1 MLCARSLLTSRRLIT
16 RAYATAT
23 SPHALV
29 LLEHKD
35 GAIEPASLS
44 ALTAA
49 QQLGG
54 AVTGLVIGSPDQVP
68 TVLENAKKYV
78 YFTLSALFF
87 LNLYFPLRLKG
98 LSSVLHS
105 AASQYAAKVPEIIS
119 PLLEKLLAR
128 NSLYTHVVSAHSS
141 SAKALLPRI
150 AAKLDVPA
158 VSDIISVSHDSASN
172 STTFSRPIYAGNAI
186 ATIRAPSSIP
196 LKFFTVRSTA
206 FSAAP
211 SDDGASVPLEE
222 LAPVE
227 VTDAPTQH
235 IKTDLTQ
242 SDRPELGVA
251 TRVVSGGRAL
261 KNAETFK
268 ATLDPLADALGAA
281 VGASRAAVDAGYADN
296 SLQVGQ
302 TGKVVAP
309 ELYIA
314 VGISGAIQHL
324 AGMKDSKL
332 IVAINKASSSSTV
345 PFSRNDD
352 AFEGSGCS
360 DIPGSRH
367 RASSRSLRSSAT
379 DSREAQAIVTLQ
391 YETFS

>member
-1 MLCARSLLTSRRLIT
+1 MLRQHSLATSRRFVN
-16 RAYATAT
+16 RAYATAA
-23 SPHALV
+23 SPRALL

-35 GAIEPASLS
+35 GAIESGSLS

-54 AVTGLVIGSPDQVP
+54 TVTGLILGTPDHLP
-68 TVLENAKKYV
+68 TVLESAKK
-78 YFTLSALFF
+78 
-87 LNLYFPLRLKG
+87 LKG

-105 AASQYAAKVPEIIS
+105 SAPQYSSLVPEVVS
-119 PLLEKLLAR
+119 PLLEKLLGS
-128 NSLYTHVVSAHSS
+128 NSSYTHVVSSHSS
-141 SAKALLPRI
+141 AAKSLLPRI
-150 AAKLDVPA
+150 AAKLDLPA
-158 VSDIISVSHDSASN
+158 VSDVISVSHDESSN

-186 ATIRAPSSIP
+186 ATVRAPSTVP
-196 LKFFTVRSTA
+196 LKFFTLPLRAT
-206 FSAAP
+206 
-211 SDDGASVPLEE
+211 DASVALEE
-222 LAPVE
+222 LTPVE
-227 VTDAPTQH
+227 VTDSPTQL
-235 IKTDLTQ
+235 IKTELAQ

-251 TRVVSGGRAL
+251 TRIVSGGRAL

-281 VGASRAAVDAGYADN
+281 VGASRAAVDAGYVDN

-332 IVAINKASSSSTV
+332 IVAINKDPDAPIFQVADIGLVADLFEAV
-345 PFSRNDD
+345 P
-352 AFEGSGCS
+352 
-360 DIPGSRH
+360 
-367 RASSRSLRSSAT
+367 
-379 DSREAQAIVTLQ
+379 QIVEKLKQ
-391 YETFS
+391 

>member
-1 MLCARSLLTSRRLIT
+1 MLRARSLVTLHRFVA
-16 RAYATAT
+16 RAYATAA

-29 LLEHKD
+29 FLEHRN
-35 GAIEPASLS
+35 GAIESASLS

-54 AVTGLVIGSPDQVP
+54 SVTGLIVGGPDQVP
-68 TVLENAKKYV
+68 TVLERAKKYIHFV
-78 YFTLSALFF
+78 EPIFHY
-87 LNLYFPLRLKG
+87 LNLYFSVRLKG
-98 LSSVLHS
+98 LSSILHS
-105 AASQYAAKVPEIIS
+105 SSPQYSSLVPEVVS
-119 PLLEKLLAR
+119 PLLEKLLAAG
-128 NSLYTHVVSAHSS
+128 SPYTHVVSAHSS
-141 SAKALLPRI
+141 SAKSLLPRI

-158 VSDIISVSHDSASN
+158 VSDIISVDHDPSSN

-186 ATIRAPSSIP
+186 VTVRAPSSVP
-196 LKFFTVRSTA
+196 FKFFTVRSTA

-211 SDDGASVPLEE
+211 SDDGTSVALEE
-222 LAPVE
+222 LNPVE
-227 VTDAPTQH
+227 ATDTPTQH
-235 IKTDLTQ
+235 VKTEFTQ

-309 ELYIA
+309 ELYVA

-332 IVAINKASSSSTV
+332 IVAINKVDPS
-345 PFSRNDD
+345 F
-352 AFEGSGCS
+352 
-360 DIPGSRH
+360 
-367 RASSRSLRSSAT
+367 
-379 DSREAQAIVTLQ
+379 
-391 YETFS
+391 Y